1 MNWINTT
8 VTTWFFFYESASWNW
23 WFVLHACLSEI
34 MRHWLAWD
42 STGVPRIIFL
52 KKVFLSQC
60 FNVVHKCTAQCLG
73 KQAIALVKQ
82 AAQHESDSHFKHSNV
97 RLAMSMLCRYL
108 RQYKSRLTEKQ
119 VSDQQQWLPG
129 LPAWPDS
136 FTCVPAEFP
145 FLFLWLS
152 GLHSDALV
160 GQFLHTERYVP

>member
-8 VTTWFFFYESASWNW
+8 VTTWFFLWKCFLKLMVC
-23 WFVLHACLSEI
+23 FACLFV
-34 MRHWLAWD
+34 WDNAALVGLD
-42 STGVPRIIFL
+42 STGVPRIIFF

-60 FNVVHKCTAQCLG
+60 FNVVRKCTAQCLG
-73 KQAIALVKQ
+73 KQATALVKQ
-82 AAQHESDSHFKHSNV
+82 AARHESDSHFKHLNV

-160 GQFLHTERYVP
+160 GQFLHTERYVL